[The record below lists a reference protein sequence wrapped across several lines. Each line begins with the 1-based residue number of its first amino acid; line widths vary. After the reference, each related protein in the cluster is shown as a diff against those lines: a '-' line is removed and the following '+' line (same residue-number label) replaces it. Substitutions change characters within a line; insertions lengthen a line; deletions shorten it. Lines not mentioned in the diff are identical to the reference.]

1 MSDQDTNAAWRN
13 EELLRQKYWGEEKS
27 TTTIADEF
35 DCTDGT
41 ISKWL
46 NRFDIETRGVDG
58 FSKDAPWKDKQTLRK
73 LYVEDE
79 MAIEDI
85 ADKFDCSPQPI
96 RTWLEKFD
104 IDVSANDPDAKYR
117 DGELLEELYWSK
129 GLSTVEISER
139 LDCSKHSVQ
148 NWMERHGIQ
157 TRKSNHDK
165 VPTFHT
171 DKEGYEAIHIGIDYE
186 TYQFP
191 IHRLVAVAEGGLPPD
206 KLKGRKLNVHHKNGI
221 PWDNRPEN
229 LEVLDHAKH
238 AQVHSKHRDRDEGRF
253 D

>member
-1 MSDQDTNAAWRN
+1 MSDQDTNAPWRN

-129 GLSTVEISER
+129 GLST
-139 LDCSKHSVQ
+139 
-148 NWMERHGIQ
+148 
-157 TRKSNHDK
+157 
-165 VPTFHT
+165 
-171 DKEGYEAIHIGIDYE
+171 
-186 TYQFP
+186 
-191 IHRLVAVAEGGLPPD
+191 
-206 KLKGRKLNVHHKNGI
+206 HHKNGI